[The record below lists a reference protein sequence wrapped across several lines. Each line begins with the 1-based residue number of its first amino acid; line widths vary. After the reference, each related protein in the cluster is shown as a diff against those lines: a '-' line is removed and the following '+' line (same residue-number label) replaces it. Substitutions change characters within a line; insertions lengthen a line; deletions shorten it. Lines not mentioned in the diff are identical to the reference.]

1 MAKINIC
8 DLCKQPAETNH
19 RLSLFLRD
27 GKKKTEKKEAELCK
41 KCYDLFLTRIESST
55 PMELAIV
62 ASFAEKLSAPITPA
76 PGYISQPNT
85 LTPEEVGNGAFKVPS
100 SMTYAVARKMNKE
113 TAKTEA
119 EKGEC
124 KHEEKSME
132 DGGVVCRKCHQS
144 VES

>member
-27 GKKKTEKKEAELCK
+27 GKKKTDKKEAELCK
-41 KCYDLFLTRIESST
+41 KCYDLFLTRIESSI
-55 PMELAIV
+55 PMELAAV
-62 ASFAEKLSAPITPA
+62 ASFAEKLSAPIKPA
-76 PGYISQPNT
+76 PGYIAQPNT
-85 LTPEEVGNGAFKVPS
+85 LTPEEVGSGAYKVPS
-100 SMTYAVARKMNKE
+100 QMTYAIARKKNKE
-113 TAKTEA
+113 AAQAEA
-119 EKGEC
+119 GEC

-132 DGGVVCRKCHQS
+132 DNGVVCRKCHQS